1 MLYIIH
7 SIKRIREPHTM
18 SRQSP
23 FSGTPVP
30 VQTQNSG
37 VYEAHSDQLP
47 VNVQRNSTGVATLP
61 QNLITEEQISSL
73 GNIDSNVISG
83 VTTRLLSIQR
93 SGDSDGMTD
102 KLNALIS
109 EAKGLSPENF
119 KKGFFGGLLNRFQN
133 KKEELFARFETVN
146 DRILVLAGELDKEK
160 NIQASRKKD
169 IEELIDANKKYAMSL
184 TAALHEGEHHQAI
197 LEQQLID
204 FGNATTTEEAEALS
218 VLQGRKELLD
228 KTVADIQGF
237 RLLAAQM
244 LPKLD
249 EMRKNSDSLINTFNN
264 IIGKVVPAYS
274 MVFSQYI
281 ISMDQKR
288 AIDLQNTTIDAFNEA
303 ISNGSNLAKSNVEE
317 NAKARQRQLVS
328 AETLKLDHEN
338 MLQGIESVKR
348 INEEARVNRLAYAN
362 DIKQMEQ
369 KLIATYNK

>member
-1 MLYIIH
+1 
-7 SIKRIREPHTM
+7 
-18 SRQSP
+18 
-23 FSGTPVP
+23 
-30 VQTQNSG
+30 
-37 VYEAHSDQLP
+37 
-47 VNVQRNSTGVATLP
+47 
-61 QNLITEEQISSL
+61 
-73 GNIDSNVISG
+73 
-83 VTTRLLSIQR
+83 
-93 SGDSDGMTD
+93 
-102 KLNALIS
+102 
-109 EAKGLSPENF
+109 
-119 KKGFFGGLLNRFQN
+119 
-133 KKEELFARFETVN
+133 
-146 DRILVLAGELDKEK
+146 
-160 NIQASRKKD
+160 
-169 IEELIDANKKYAMSL
+169 MSL

-204 FGNATTTEEAEALS
+204 FGDATTTEEAEALS